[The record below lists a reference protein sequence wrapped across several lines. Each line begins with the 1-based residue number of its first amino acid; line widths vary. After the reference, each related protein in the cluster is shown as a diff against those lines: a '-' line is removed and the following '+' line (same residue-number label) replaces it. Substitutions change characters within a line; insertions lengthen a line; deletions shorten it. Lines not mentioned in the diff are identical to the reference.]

1 VLDVVR
7 TAIRACKG
15 GSSTSERSCASAL
28 PEKGRDGTTDSGQRL
43 AQGRRGG
50 DCDDATLE
58 EAPKAPRASMR
69 SCLPAART
77 ARSCMAGPR
86 STAAMKLHD
95 GAKGEALPRSRNT

>member
-1 VLDVVR
+1 MQGRVLDVGEVVR
-7 TAIRACKG
+7 ECVAGEGPGWDDGLGA
-15 GSSTSERSCASAL
+15 ERL
-28 PEKGRDGTTDSGQRL
+28 T
-43 AQGRRGG
+43 QGMRGG

-58 EAPKAPRASMR
+58 EAPKAPRTSMR